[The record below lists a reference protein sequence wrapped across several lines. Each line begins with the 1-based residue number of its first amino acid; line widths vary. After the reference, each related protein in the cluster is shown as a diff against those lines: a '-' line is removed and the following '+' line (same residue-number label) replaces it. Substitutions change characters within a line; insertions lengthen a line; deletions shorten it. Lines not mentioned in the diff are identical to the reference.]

1 MEVLRVGTTPG
12 ALSVGTEVAKNRP
25 LPKLNQHCTHFQG
38 PIQEAHEFLCTPFKF
53 FRTPLHPILNLLRT
67 LARIH

>member
-12 ALSVGTEVAKNRP
+12 ALRVGNEVAKNRP

-38 PIQEAHEFLCTPFKF
+38 PIQAAHELLC
-53 FRTPLHPILNLLRT
+53 TPLHPILNLLRT